1 MAKRK
6 AIPKKIR
13 FEVFKRDKFTCQ
25 YCGKS
30 APDVVLE
37 IDHIKPVSKGGDND
51 IMNLVTA
58 CKDCNSGK
66 SNRELSDDSVIKK
79 QQAQLQELAERKEQ
93 LEMMV
98 EWRNSLNDLEND
110 YVESIND
117 IFISRTEWGMSESG
131 RIKIKKLLK
140 QFSFSEI
147 MDATE
152 IAIDSYYDGTEDSWN
167 VAFRKIGGIC
177 YTKRNQKDNPQSYYI
192 NYTLKALRNRNYYVN
207 EVDVRRYIKAY
218 INTPEDFED
227 LKFVISESRNWTDF
241 KRKAMDV
248 IGGNF

>member
-6 AIPKKIR
+6 SLSKKIR

-66 SNRELSDDSVIKK
+66 SNRELSDDSVVKK

-131 RIKIKKLLK
+131 RVKIKKLLK

-152 IAIDSYYDGTEDSWN
+152 IAIDSYYDGTEDSWLI
-167 VAFRKIGGIC
+167 AFAKIGGIC

-192 NYTLKALRNRNYYVN
+192 NYTLKALRNKNYYVN

-218 INTPEDFED
+218 INTPDDFED
-227 LKFVISESRNWTDF
+227 LKFVICESRNWTDF
-241 KRKAMDV
+241 KHKAMDV